1 MNHPTDLRSIRQDQG
16 LIQSL
21 EPKAFDRLPLI
32 LETPARAPLPSD
44 LDGFLHV
51 SPLNLLAFGPFVRDL
66 FRSHQLLH
74 PLGCRFDQI
83 VWVG

>member
-1 MNHPTDLRSIRQDQG
+1 MNHPTNLRSIRQDQG

-32 LETPARAPLPSD
+32 LETSARAPLPTD

-51 SPLNLLAFGPFVRDL
+51 SPLSLLAFGPFVRNL

-74 PLGCRFDQI
+74 PFGRRFDQI